1 MEQLMPDTRD
11 CIALWAVPGIGSL
24 MSRKLV
30 AYTGGIKNIFKL
42 KNNGLQ
48 KIPGIGPQLAHAIIR
63 EDYYRK
69 ADEVLEFAT
78 KFQIQIITWYDEKYP
93 VRLKQCDDSPLV
105 IFVKGQQLVDN
116 RKYIAMVG
124 TRNATQRGTDFCNDF
139 IGQLKARNHDVC
151 IVSGLA
157 YGIDIAAHKASLN
170 HNIPTI
176 GILGHGLDT
185 MYPATH
191 RKTAADIIKEGSL
204 ITEFFP
210 GVFPDKNN
218 FVRRNRIIAGLSDAV
233 IVVESDVKGGAL
245 ITAQLANSYSRE
257 VFALPGRISDRYSSG
272 CNWLIKTNQANLMES
287 LADVEYQLG
296 WDDKPKVIQK
306 QLFVELQP
314 DEQIIYDLLQ
324 KQTDTPID
332 LISRETG
339 LTMPKVS
346 ALLLNMEFNG
356 LVKCL
361 PGKVFTLA

>member
-1 MEQLMPDTRD
+1 
-11 CIALWAVPGIGSL
+11 
-24 MSRKLV
+24 
-30 AYTGGIKNIFKL
+30 
-42 KNNGLQ
+42 
-48 KIPGIGPQLAHAIIR
+48 
-63 EDYYRK
+63 
-69 ADEVLEFAT
+69 
-78 KFQIQIITWYDEKYP
+78 
-93 VRLKQCDDSPLV
+93 
-105 IFVKGQQLVDN
+105 
-116 RKYIAMVG
+116 
-124 TRNATQRGTDFCNDF
+124 
-139 IGQLKARNHDVC
+139 
-151 IVSGLA
+151 
-157 YGIDIAAHKASLN
+157 
-170 HNIPTI
+170 
-176 GILGHGLDT
+176 